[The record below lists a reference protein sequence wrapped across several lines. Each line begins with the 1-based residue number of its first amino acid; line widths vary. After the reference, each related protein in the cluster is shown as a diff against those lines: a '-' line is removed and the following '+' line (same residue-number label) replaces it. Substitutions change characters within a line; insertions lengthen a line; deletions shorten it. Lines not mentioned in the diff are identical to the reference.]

1 MPLPP
6 MFMTWL
12 APFRCCFQERTWRRV
27 LVLLVGTLLAHGRR
41 TVTAALRQM
50 GHQDDPHF
58 SSYHQVFNR
67 ASWSLTQ
74 ASPIRFRLLVH
85 AFCAQEQRLIIALDE
100 TLERR
105 WGPKI
110 RLTGLYHDAVRSTRR
125 FTYCTYGL
133 RWLVAALV
141 VEVPWTKQRWALPFL
156 TPFAPSPAVSEQ
168 MGRRHKTVPER
179 AGHLAALLRRWC
191 PARPLVLVGD
201 GASSVLD
208 WGLTGRRYQVTLVA
222 PLRLDACVFAPP
234 PPRRPRQEGRPRIV
248 GAKLPTGEQLL
259 ADEQTTWQAAKLR
272 WDDGTLH
279 TLEWVSGT
287 GLWDP
292 GGQPPLP
299 RRYVVTRDPADK
311 CQPKAYLCTDP
322 DMEALDVLGCCLR
335 RWPIEVTF
343 EEARAHLGIQTQ
355 RQWSDRAILRETPG
369 LLGLYSLVAL
379 WGLALYQQDQVCI
392 QQAAWYHKTSAT
404 FSDVLFA
411 VRAQLWKA
419 QSFCASAANPDL
431 VKIPPDLLARLMW
444 SACAAP

>member
-1 MPLPP
+1 MSLPP
-6 MFMTWL
+6 VFMTWL
-12 APFRCCFQERTWRRV
+12 APFRCCFQERTWQRILV
-27 LVLLVGTLLAHGRR
+27 LVVGTLLARGRR
-41 TVTAALRQM
+41 TVTAALRHM
-50 GHQDDPHF
+50 GQQDDPHF

-67 ASWSLTQ
+67 ASWSLAQ
-74 ASPIRFRLLVH
+74 ASHILFSLLLR
-85 AFCAQEQRLIIALDE
+85 AFCAQEPRLVIALDE

-110 RLTGLYHDAVRSTRR
+110 RLTDLYHDAVRSTKR
-125 FTYCTYGL
+125 FTYCTHGL

-156 TPFAPSPAVSEQ
+156 IHFAPSPAISQQ

-179 AGHLAALLRRWC
+179 AGKIAALLRRWC
-191 PARPLVLVGD
+191 PDRPLVLVGD
-201 GASSVLD
+201 GAYSVLD
-208 WGLTGRRYQVTLVA
+208 LGLTCRRHQVTLVA
-222 PLRLDACVFAPP
+222 PLRLDACVFVPP

-272 WDDGTLH
+272 WYDGTLQ

-287 GLWDP
+287 GLWYR

-299 RRYVVTRDPADK
+299 IRYVVTRDPVGK
-311 CQPKAYLCTDP
+311 RKPKAYFCTDP
-322 DMEALDVLGCCLR
+322 DMEPLDVLGCFLR

-355 RQWSDRAILRETPG
+355 RQWSDRAILRETPC
-369 LLGLYSLVAL
+369 LFGLYSLVAL
-379 WGLALYQQDQVCI
+379 WGLALYREDQVCLH
-392 QQAAWYHKTSAT
+392 QAAWYRKTSAT
-404 FSDVLFA
+404 FGDLLFA

-419 QSFCASAANPDL
+419 QGFCASAAHPDR
-431 VKIPPDLLARLMW
+431 VKIPPDLLSRLMW
-444 SACAAP
+444 SACASP